1 MRNHSES
8 IYVCT
13 GIVVGDVI
21 LDGLGNTDH
30 SFTGSHN
37 FAVST
42 DGVGPIDGGYEPS
55 LKRFDLWPCEI
66 ATQAGS
72 LDWA

>member
-21 LDGLGNTDH
+21 LDGFGNTDH

-42 DGVGPIDGGYEPS
+42 DGVGSIDGGYEPS
-55 LKRFDLWPCEI
+55 LKRLSFAPCEI
-66 ATQAGS
+66 AHPGGES
-72 LDWA
+72 